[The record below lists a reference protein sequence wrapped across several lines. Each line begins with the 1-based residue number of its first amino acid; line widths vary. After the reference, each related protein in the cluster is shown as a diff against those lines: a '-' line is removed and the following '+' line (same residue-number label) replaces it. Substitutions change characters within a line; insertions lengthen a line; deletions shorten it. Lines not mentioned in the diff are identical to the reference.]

1 MESQGQGPRSGRAG
15 QGSSARGPASGR
27 SIDHLYATSL
37 DGSEDR
43 FHRRNGVFYPSGY
56 ALLALPA
63 DKVAGAV
70 DLVTEAGLPEEEVTL
85 LRPAQMHELTDQ
97 SQQDA
102 GLLSRIVSA
111 ELKQMTVLEQLAEAG
126 HHFML
131 IRSTDDNAE
140 LLQTIGSR
148 AGVSKGLRFHAL
160 AVEEL
165 PVDKETIPG
174 TSPFGVNEVIRTQD
188 SDADVDDAHR
198 PRDGGT
204 R

>member
-1 MESQGQGPRSGRAG
+1 MAIQDQSNMNRPSGAK
-15 QGSSARGPASGR
+15 RGDSPGR
-27 SIDHLYATSL
+27 SLDHLYATSL

-43 FHRRNGVFYPSGY
+43 FNRRNGVFYPSGY
-56 ALLALPA
+56 ALLALPG

-70 DLVTEAGLPEEEVTL
+70 ELVIGEGLAEQEVTL
-85 LRPAQMHELTDQ
+85 LRPEQMHQLTDQ
-97 SQQDA
+97 SQHDA

-126 HHFML
+126 NHFM
-131 IRSTDDNAE
+131 IIKSTDETSA
-140 LLQTIGSR
+140 LLQTIGAK
-148 AGVSKGLRFHAL
+148 AGVSKGLVFHAL

-165 PVDKETIPG
+165 PVNKETIPG

-188 SDADVDDAHR
+188 SDADVDSEHR
-198 PRDGGT
+198 PPDGGS

>member
-1 MESQGQGPRSGRAG
+1 MAIQHQSNTNRPSGAKG
-15 QGSSARGPASGR
+15 GDSPGR
-27 SIDHLYATSL
+27 SLDHLYATSL

-43 FHRRNGVFYPSGY
+43 FNRRNGVFYPSGY
-56 ALLALPA
+56 ALLALPG

-70 DLVTEAGLPEEEVTL
+70 ELVIGEGLAEQEVTL
-85 LRPAQMHELTDQ
+85 LRPEQMHQLTDQ
-97 SQQDA
+97 SQHDA

-126 HHFML
+126 NHFM
-131 IRSTDDNAE
+131 IIKSTDETSA
-140 LLQTIGSR
+140 LLQTIGAK
-148 AGVSKGLRFHAL
+148 AGVSKGLVFHAL

-165 PVDKETIPG
+165 PVNKETIPG

-188 SDADVDDAHR
+188 SDADVDSEHR
-198 PRDGGT
+198 PPDGGS

>member
-1 MESQGQGPRSGRAG
+1 MAIQDQSK
-15 QGSSARGPASGR
+15 
-27 SIDHLYATSL
+27 IDHLYATSL

-43 FHRRNGVFYPSGY
+43 FNRRDGVFYPSGY
-56 ALLALPA
+56 ALLALPG

-70 DLVTEAGLPEEEVTL
+70 DLVVKEGLPEQEVTL
-85 LRPAQMHELTDQ
+85 LRPEQMHQLTDQ
-97 SQQDA
+97 SQHDA

-126 HHFML
+126 NHFML
-131 IRSTDDNAE
+131 IRSTDETAA
-140 LLQTIGSR
+140 LLQTIGAN
-148 AGVSKGLRFHAL
+148 AGVSKGLVFHTL

-165 PVDKETIPG
+165 PVNKETIPG

-188 SDADVDDAHR
+188 SDADVDSAHR
-198 PRDGGT
+198 PLDGGS